1 MTQPEKIVKEV
12 DSSMAMEGMP
22 LTGDDKQRILRCLE
36 DPSKLEETLR
46 GLVQKHTRSERDYVQ
61 RL

>member
-1 MTQPEKIVKEV
+1 MTQSEKIIEEV
-12 DSSMAMEGMP
+12 DGSMAMEGMP
-22 LTGDDKQRILRCLE
+22 LTGEDKRRIQRCLE

-46 GLVQKHTRSERDYVQ
+46 GLVQKHTRSEGSYVQ